1 MKITET
7 TYKRAFDLYSE
18 ISDILEA
25 AGIDTFD
32 FDGVDKYT
40 NEKYGFELGTLNDIT
55 DAHRGQQK
63 YGEYAMKWTD
73 EKANATIDDI
83 EKKFREVK

>member
-7 TYKRAFDLYSE
+7 TYKRAFNLYSE
-18 ISDILEA
+18 IADTLEQD
-25 AGIDTFD
+25 GIDTFD

-40 NEKYGFELGTLNDIT
+40 QEKYGFKLDTLHEIT
-55 DAHRGQQK
+55 DAHRGQEK
-63 YGEYAMKWTD
+63 YGDYAKNWTD